1 MSRRAAVA
9 VITLWL
15 LSLALA
21 LMTIIQAPPLQS
33 DLTQFLPV
41 GNTSQQR
48 LLLEE
53 ISGGGSS
60 RLLIAAIAGGS
71 ASQRAAASRALASA
85 LRTGD
90 LFEQVLNGQQQVSA
104 EERDLL
110 FAYRYLL
117 SRPGDYSVAGLQA
130 ALSARLA
137 ELASPLSLI
146 DKSALP
152 ADPTAVV
159 RALLQR
165 WQPVSAPS
173 RSAGVWVNK
182 EGSLSLLLLQT
193 RAQAFE
199 LDRQQQTIEA
209 TQQTFSRLPEAANL
223 TLLLSGGPLFGVE
236 SRRTISGETRNLTL
250 LASLGVVLLLWWRFR
265 SLPVLLV
272 AVLPLASGVVIG
284 TAAVMW
290 LFGAMH
296 GITLAFGI
304 TLIGI
309 AVDYPI
315 HFFSHLQQTV
325 HRPASLRHLWS
336 TLLLGVLTTMLGFS
350 SLIFSGFTGLS
361 QLGLFSVAGLAASAL
376 VTRFLLPLLVVEIG
390 VPLRPVLTMPLFL
403 SRRLPVAA
411 MRLLPLLTLLLSGGY
426 LLVVQG
432 QIWETELSKL
442 SPVAE
447 SAKRQYETLRSQLG
461 VEDFGR
467 MLLIRGDSEQ
477 HVLQRSE
484 QLERLLHPA
493 VADGLLHHVELPTHY
508 LPSEHE
514 QRYRQS
520 LLPDSETLRAN
531 LQQALTTLPFK
542 PGLFA
547 PFLAQVEE
555 SRQLPPLNR
564 ARLADTAI
572 GTRLGSLLMQRDA
585 TWFGIA
591 RLTGVTDE
599 DALRGLAASNAQWLS
614 YLNVHQESSQ
624 LVVDY
629 LHEALYYFAIAVVVI
644 VLLLLAVMR
653 SLLLVWRVF
662 MPVAAA
668 VALAA
673 ALQVLLGERLSLF
686 HVAALLLVL
695 GIGLDYAL
703 FVVRTPRRSADFTT
717 TMHSLLICN
726 GSTLLVFGLLAQS
739 EVPVLHAIGLTVT
752 LGAFAVLL
760 FSFMMV
766 HDDPLPRTGA

>member
-1 MSRRAAVA
+1 
-9 VITLWL
+9 
-15 LSLALA
+15 
-21 LMTIIQAPPLQS
+21 
-33 DLTQFLPV
+33 
-41 GNTSQQR
+41 
-48 LLLEE
+48 LLEE
-53 ISGGGSS
+53 VSGGGAS
-60 RLLIAAIAGGS
+60 RLLIAAIEGGT
-71 ASQRAAASRALASA
+71 ASQRAAASRVLASA

-152 ADPTAVV
+152 ADPTSVV
-159 RALLQR
+159 RSLLQR

-173 RSAGVWVNK
+173 RSAGVWVNQ
-182 EGSLSLLLLQT
+182 EITLALLLLQT

-209 TQQTFSRLPEAANL
+209 IQQTFSRLPEAAKL

-290 LFGAMH
+290 LFGGMH

-325 HRPASLRHLWS
+325 HRSASLRHLWS

-390 VPLRPVLTMPLFL
+390 APLRPVLTMPLFL
-403 SRRLPVAA
+403 SRL
-411 MRLLPLLTLLLSGGY
+411 RLLPLLTLLLSGGY

-477 HVLQRSE
+477 QVLQRSE

-493 VADGLLHHVELPTHY
+493 VVDGLLHHVELPTHY

-564 ARLADTAI
+564 ARLADTAM
-572 GTRLGSLLMQRDA
+572 GARLGSLLMQREEG
-585 TWFGIA
+585 WFGIA
-591 RLTGVTDE
+591 RLTGVMDE

-673 ALQVLLGERLSLF
+673 ALQVLLGEHLSLF